1 MLNMFGGFSQQQQPS
16 KTTDIKDDPR
26 YTTAQADMLA
36 LLGNQVSNRIDSTD
50 VMLYDSV
57 HSIASIMKESG
68 HSEYIYD
75 NVKFSIDFL
84 GLINVEL
91 TH

>member
-1 MLNMFGGFSQQQQPS
+1 MFGGMAQQQPS
-16 KTTDIKDDPR
+16 KTTDIKDDTR
-26 YTTAQADMLA
+26 YTTAQAEMLA
-36 LLGNQVSNRIDSTD
+36 LLGNQVSNKIGSAD

-57 HSIASIMKESG
+57 HNIASIMKESG
-68 HSEYIYD
+68 HGEFVYD
-75 NVKFSIDFL
+75 NVKFTIDFL

>member
-1 MLNMFGGFSQQQQPS
+1 MLNMFGGMAQQQPS

-26 YTTAQADMLA
+26 YTTAQAEMLA
-36 LLGNQVSNRIDSTD
+36 LLGNQVSNKIDSTD

-57 HSIASIMKESG
+57 HNIASIMKESG
-68 HSEYIYD
+68 HSEFVYD
-75 NVKFSIDFL
+75 NVKFTIDFL

>member
-1 MLNMFGGFSQQQQPS
+1 MLNMFGGMAQQQS
-16 KTTDIKDDPR
+16 GKTINIKDDLC

-36 LLGNQVSNRIDSTD
+36 LLGNQVSSKLDTTN
-50 VMLYDSV
+50 VMLYDSI
-57 HSIASIMKESG
+57 HNIASIMKESG
-68 HSEYIYD
+68 HREFVYD
-75 NVKFSIDFL
+75 NVKFTIDFL